1 MFKSI
6 LKLMKPALPVQAKT
20 YETMRAQRIE
30 NKLKEYNEGVQA
42 ASMLIEHLIK
52 SEADIYLVVSP
63 MILENDKIVDRSP
76 WVLGFT
82 KTLKGQV
89 KVQKSEFSYEDKNY
103 TVEYTNELPFYCG
116 EAPKSQFTS
125 ENFINSSLYLR

>member
-30 NKLKEYNEGVQA
+30 NKLKEYNKGVQA

-52 SEADIYLVVSP
+52 SEADIYLVVGAN
-63 MILENDKIVDRSP
+63 LFLFFKINIC
-76 WVLGFT
+76 L
-82 KTLKGQV
+82 L
-89 KVQKSEFSYEDKNY
+89 
-103 TVEYTNELPFYCG
+103 
-116 EAPKSQFTS
+116 
-125 ENFINSSLYLR
+125 